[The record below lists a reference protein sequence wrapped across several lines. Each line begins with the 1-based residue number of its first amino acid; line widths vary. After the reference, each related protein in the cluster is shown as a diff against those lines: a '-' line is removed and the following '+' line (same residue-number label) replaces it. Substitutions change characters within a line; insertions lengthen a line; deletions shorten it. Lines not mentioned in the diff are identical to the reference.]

1 MRTATT
7 WIRCG
12 TCRSSSRLFL
22 NMKKRQRLPA
32 ENNRIVGKCLD
43 WHVFMPTLRMKT
55 FKIRTVTVMG
65 KIIKF
70 LLICLGFKSVVAC
83 HSTTEE
89 YGTPYAE
96 YEVKGRVSDAEGTPI
111 QGIRVSMGESQDRYM
126 DSVAVTDAEGRFHVI
141 HGTFPFRDNTFDIQ
155 FTDIDGEAGG
165 GLFDEQTV
173 TVQAEMTE
181 EGDGWDEGDYAVK
194 KDVNVTLE
202 LKKDSEE

>member
-1 MRTATT
+1 MA
-7 WIRCG
+7 G
-12 TCRSSSRLFL
+12 FYAYLAL
-22 NMKKRQRLPA
+22 
-32 ENNRIVGKCLD
+32 E
-43 WHVFMPTLRMKT
+43 T
-55 FKIRTVTVMG
+55 FKTVTVMG

-83 HSTTEE
+83 HGTTEE

-111 QGIRVSMGESQDRYM
+111 QGIRVSMGESKGSYM
-126 DSVAVTDAEGRFHVI
+126 DSV
-141 HGTFPFRDNTFDIQ
+141 Q

-194 KDVNVTLE
+194 EYVNVTLE
-202 LKKDSEE
+202 LKKDSGE

>member
-1 MRTATT
+1 
-7 WIRCG
+7 
-12 TCRSSSRLFL
+12 
-22 NMKKRQRLPA
+22 
-32 ENNRIVGKCLD
+32 
-43 WHVFMPTLRMKT
+43 
-55 FKIRTVTVMG
+55 MG

-70 LLICLGFKSVVAC
+70 LLICLGFKSLTAC
-83 HSTTEE
+83 DVEIWNGTVE

-111 QGIRVSMGESQDRYM
+111 SGIRVSMGESQSSYM

-141 HGTFPFRDNTFDIQ
+141 HGTFPFQ

-165 GLFDEQTV
+165 GLFEEQTV
-173 TVQAEMTE
+173 TVQAEVVE

-194 KDVNVTLE
+194 EDVNVTLE

>member
-1 MRTATT
+1 
-7 WIRCG
+7 
-12 TCRSSSRLFL
+12 
-22 NMKKRQRLPA
+22 
-32 ENNRIVGKCLD
+32 
-43 WHVFMPTLRMKT
+43 MPTLRLKT
-55 FKIRTVTVMG
+55 FKIVTVTVMG

-141 HGTFPFRDNTFDIQ
+141 HGTFPYDDNTFDIQ

-165 GLFDEQTV
+165 GLFEEQTV

-181 EGDGWDEGDYAVK
+181 EGDGWDEGDYAVPEE
-194 KDVNVTLE
+194 VEVTLYHKTGDGE
-202 LKKDSEE
+202 